1 VDPVLGIDIGG
12 TKLAG
17 GIVDEHGDVVL
28 HETVPTDPS
37 TEDSVMEG
45 IAALARTLLS
55 RSPNGVRGI
64 GFGIPGTIDRAHGR
78 VVQAANLPLFGVPFV
93 ERMQHELGLP
103 VAIDNDA
110 NVAAL
115 AEHRYGAARG
125 AHYSLMLTLG
135 TGVGGGV
142 VIEDR
147 LYRGATGSA
156 AELGHMVID
165 KDGPPCPGSCNNAG
179 CLEVYCSGTG
189 LMLAARAAGLP
200 DRDAR
205 SVVTRALAGEP
216 DARPLLDELARC
228 LGIGLS
234 SYVNIFNPEV
244 VVIGGGL
251 ASQAGSYVLPI
262 AEREVRSRSLEPNAS
277 LVRIVPARFGPE
289 AGVVGAGELARS
301 ELWPAG

>member
-17 GIVDEHGDVVL
+17 GIVDEHGNVVL
-28 HETVPTDPS
+28 QETVPTDPE
-37 TEDSVMEG
+37 TEGSVMDG
-45 IAALARTLLS
+45 VAALAQGLLE

-64 GFGIPGTIDRAHGR
+64 GFGIPGTIDRANGR
-78 VVQAANLPLFGVPFV
+78 VVQAANLPLFNVPFV
-93 ERMQHELGLP
+93 ERMQRELGLP

-115 AEHRYGAARG
+115 AEHRHGAARG
-125 AHYSLMLTLG
+125 SRYSLMLTLG

-142 VIEDR
+142 VIDDR

-156 AELGHMVID
+156 GELGHMVID
-165 KDGPPCPGSCNNAG
+165 KEGPECPGSCNNHG

-189 LMLAARAAGLP
+189 LMLFARAAGLP
-200 DRDAR
+200 DEDAR
-205 SVVTRALAGEP
+205 SVVTRALAGDA

-251 ASQAGSYVLPI
+251 AAQAGGYILPI
-262 AEREVRSRSLEPNAS
+262 AEREVRARSLEPNAS

-289 AGVVGAGELARS
+289 AGMVGAGELARS
-301 ELWPAG
+301 ELWPVG